1 MKRVA
6 IVLVILAALGGGA
19 AWYFYGRETAQDPD
33 LLLYGNVDIR
43 QVDLA
48 FRVTGRL
55 EEMLFE
61 EGDAVA
67 AGDLIAMLDPVPFEE
82 SVAYAEANVAVRVAQ
97 LANLEAGARPQ
108 EIAQARA
115 TVVERQAALDNAMR
129 ILERQQTLVQ
139 EGNVSQSVYD
149 DALTAMDETEA
160 RLDSAQEALALVID
174 GARPED
180 IAAARANLQAAQV
193 QVDQAQTQLDDTS
206 LYSPSDGTILT
217 RLHEPGAILEIGQ
230 TVYTLS
236 LDRPV
241 WVRAYVDEPDLGLI
255 EPGQT
260 VEVITDTDPN
270 RPYQGQIGFIS
281 PTAEFTPRTVE
292 TTALRTSLVYRLR
305 VIVEQPDGG
314 LRQGMPVTVRVAGAR
329 PVTE

>member
-6 IVLVILAALGGGA
+6 IIIVVLAALGGGG
-19 AWYFYGRETAQDPD
+19 AWYFYGREAAPDPD

-55 EEMLFE
+55 AQMRFE
-61 EGDAVA
+61 EGDPVL
-67 AGDLIAMLDPVPFEE
+67 AGDLVAVLDAVPFEE
-82 SVAYAEANVAVRVAQ
+82 SLAYAEANLAVRAAQ

-115 TVVERQAALDNAMR
+115 TVAERQAAVDNALR
-129 ILERQQTLVQ
+129 ILERQQMLVQ
-139 EGNVSQSVYD
+139 QGNVSQSVYD
-149 DALTAMDETEA
+149 DALTAMDEAEA
-160 RLDSAQEALALVID
+160 RLASAEEALALTIE
-174 GARPED
+174 GARAED

-193 QVDQAQTQLDDTS
+193 QVDQAQTQLDDTR
-206 LYSPSDGTILT
+206 LFAPSDGTILT
-217 RLHEPGAILEIGQ
+217 RMHEPGAIVAAGQ

-255 EPGQT
+255 RPGQA
-260 VEVITDTDPN
+260 VEVISDTNPGH
-270 RPYQGQIGFIS
+270 PYQGQVGFIS
-281 PTAEFTPRTVE
+281 STAEFTPRSVE

-305 VIVEQPDGG
+305 VIVDEPDGG
-314 LRQGMPVTVRVAGAR
+314 LRQGMPVTVRIADVR
-329 PVTE
+329 PTEG